1 MGLVQAE
8 AAQKRHQQ
16 LLMPLRSLL
25 GLKSDASKMLRFYK
39 ALSATKRTL
48 VISPLEGK
56 IKGIHNIRM
65 PFIRF

>member
-1 MGLVQAE
+1 MNVLGEGNPLGLGIWAWF
-8 AAQKRHQQ
+8 
-16 LLMPLRSLL
+16 L

-56 IKGIHNIRM
+56 
-65 PFIRF
+65 

>member
-1 MGLVQAE
+1 MGLG
-8 AAQKRHQQ
+8 
-16 LLMPLRSLL
+16 L
-25 GLKSDASKMLRFYK
+25 GLDIGRIEDATLSQSK
-39 ALSATKRTL
+39 ATERTL

>member
-1 MGLVQAE
+1 MNVLGEGNPLGLGIWAWF
-8 AAQKRHQQ
+8 
-16 LLMPLRSLL
+16 L

>member
-1 MGLVQAE
+1 MNVLGESNPLGLGIWAWF
-8 AAQKRHQQ
+8 
-16 LLMPLRSLL
+16 L